1 MSAYVIYDVDIMVPE
16 RYQEFM
22 LKVKPAIEAAG
33 GRYLARGG
41 EHKIIEGSWEPRR
54 LVLFEFPSMA
64 KAEEFY
70 NSALYQSCKAI
81 RDECSS
87 SNIVIVEGYEDGNR
101 DS

>member
-1 MSAYVIYDVDIMVPE
+1 MSAYVVYDVDIKDPK

-22 LKVKPAIEAAG
+22 LKAKPAIEAAG

-41 EHKIIEGSWEPRR
+41 EHKVIEGSWEPRR

-70 NSALYQSCKAI
+70 NSEIYQSCKAI

-87 SNIVIVEGYEDGNR
+87 GNVVIVEGV
-101 DS
+101 

>member
-1 MSAYVIYDVDIMVPE
+1 MSAYVIFDVDIWDLK

-22 LKVKPAIEAAG
+22 VKAKPALEAAG

-41 EHKIIEGSWEPRR
+41 KHKVIEGDWEPRR

-70 NSALYQSCKAI
+70 NSDLYQGYKAI

-87 SNIVIVEGYEDGNR
+87 GNVVVVEGYEEESPDR
-101 DS
+101 